1 MDVVG
6 ADIKLSICPCET
18 ICEPQ
23 YSDCV
28 RRVSAKLDGLP
39 LPPNQSFPD
48 SETSHGEHR
57 LQIQPG
63 QFAYTPSP
71 HMTVNIPHGQLEL
84 QNLQGQFVTRST

>member
-39 LPPNQSFPD
+39 LPPNQSLPD

-63 QFAYTPSP
+63 QFAYPPPAFPP
-71 HMTVNIPHGQLEL
+71 HDSKDSSWT
-84 QNLQGQFVTRST
+84 T